1 MDDKEFRKIKDYK
14 MQLESDRKQRP
25 LTVYERLIG
34 GRKRTAKKE
43 EGEPKTAI
51 WWMIMIFC
59 IVYGIQIVYE
69 ALVASGPIQ

>member
-1 MDDKEFRKIKDYK
+1 MDDKEYRRIKDYK
-14 MQLESDRKQRP
+14 LQLESEKKQRP
-25 LTVYERLIG
+25 MTVYERLIG
-34 GRKRTAKKE
+34 GRKRAAKQ

-51 WWMIMIFC
+51 WWMIMIFS